1 MDFLNIVVIA
11 VALAMDAFAVSVVS
25 GSAYKK
31 LQVKHALR
39 MALFFGL
46 FQACMPLVGALA
58 GLTIREFIAGWDHW
72 FAFFLLAAVGAKMI
86 YESFKIRPEKRNL
99 NPASL
104 PVLFALALATS
115 IDALVVGVTLP
126 LLVAGFVLAVTVIG
140 IVTFVLSYLGV
151 YIGKKLGHF
160 FESRIEAL
168 GGIILI
174 GLGAKI
180 LLQHLLS

>member
-1 MDFLNIVVIA
+1 MDLLNIVVIA
-11 VALAMDAFAVSVVS
+11 VALAMDAFAVAIVS

-46 FQACMPLVGALA
+46 FQACMPLIGALA
-58 GLTIREFIAGWDHW
+58 GLTIRDFIVGWDHW
-72 FAFFLLAAVGAKMI
+72 LAFFLLAAVGAKMI
-86 YESFKIRPEKRNL
+86 YESFKIKPEKRNL

-104 PVLFALALATS
+104 PVLIALALATS
-115 IDALVVGVTLP
+115 IDALAVGVTLS
-126 LLVAGFVLAVTVIG
+126 LIVASFVLAVIVIG

-160 FESRIEAL
+160 FESKIEAL

-174 GLGAKI
+174 ALGAKI
-180 LLQHLLS
+180 LLQHLLH

>member
-25 GSAYKK
+25 GSVYKK
-31 LQVKHALR
+31 LRVKHALR

-46 FQACMPLVGALA
+46 FQAFMPLIGALA
-58 GLTIREFIAGWDHW
+58 GLTIRRFIAGWDHW
-72 FAFFLLAAVGAKMI
+72 LAFSLLAAVGAKMI
-86 YESFKIRPEKRNL
+86 YESFEIKPEKQNL
-99 NPASL
+99 NPARL

-115 IDALVVGVTLP
+115 IDALAVGITLSILAAS
-126 LLVAGFVLAVTVIG
+126 LLRAVIVIG
-140 IVTFVLSYLGV
+140 IVTFILSYLGV
-151 YIGKKLGHF
+151 YIGKRLGHF

-174 GLGAKI
+174 VLGAKI
-180 LLQHLLS
+180 LAQHLFF